1 MVDDAFDAMADED
14 DEAAA
19 DQEARLHDMRARAR
33 GRTAARRAP
42 RPALDVMIAAVSG
55 GEGYDGAECR
65 DDGGRAGG
73 TVGASVA
80 GRAGGGGGSRDH
92 ASAARAAIVIVSPNG
107 SAPRRAT
114 TTNEWPRVDASRR
127 PVTGMHG
134 SIDGFVLERFW
145 LLRATASG
153 EAQ

>member
-1 MVDDAFDAMADED
+1 MDDAFDAMADED

-19 DQEARLHDMRARAR
+19 DQEVRSHDTRARAR
-33 GRTAARRAP
+33 GRTALRAP
-42 RPALDVMIAAVSG
+42 RPALDSMISAAPG
-55 GEGYDGAECR
+55 REGYDGAECR

-80 GRAGGGGGSRDH
+80 GRAGGGGGPRDH

>member
-107 SAPRRAT
+107 ASPDVGRA
-114 TTNEWPRVDASRR
+114 
-127 PVTGMHG
+127 
-134 SIDGFVLERFW
+134 
-145 LLRATASG
+145 ATSG
-153 EAQ
+153 RQSTRHACPCRGCTARSMAWCWGA